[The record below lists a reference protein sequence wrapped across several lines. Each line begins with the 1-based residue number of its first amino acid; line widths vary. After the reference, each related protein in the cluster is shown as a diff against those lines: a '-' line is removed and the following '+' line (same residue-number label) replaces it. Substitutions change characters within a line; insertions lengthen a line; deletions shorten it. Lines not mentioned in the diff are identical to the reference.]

1 MEFNRYTYKQSKV
14 GVNPPATTKRPEF
27 PVRKRDN
34 DTKMVELVKWLQS
47 ERYLI
52 DNKSDTMSEEFERKH
67 QWELSKNRMIDKTIQ
82 KIVELSF
89 E

>member
-1 MEFNRYTYKQSKV
+1 MYTYTKV
-14 GVNPPATTKRPEF
+14 GTNPPTTTKRPEF
-27 PVRKRDN
+27 PVRKRGN

>member
-1 MEFNRYTYKQSKV
+1 MYTYTKV

-27 PVRKRDN
+27 PVVKRDS
-34 DTKMVELVKWLQS
+34 DRKMVELVKWLMA

-52 DNKSDTMSEEFERKH
+52 DDKSDTMTEQFEKEH

>member
-1 MEFNRYTYKQSKV
+1 MYTYTTV
-14 GVNPPATTKRPEF
+14 GVNPPATTKIPEF
-27 PVRKRDN
+27 PVRKRGN

>member
-1 MEFNRYTYKQSKV
+1 MYTYTTV
-14 GVNPPATTKRPEF
+14 GTNPPATTKRPEF
-27 PVRKRDN
+27 PVRKRGN

-52 DNKSDTMSEEFERKH
+52 DNKSNTMSEGFERKH

>member
-27 PVRKRDN
+27 PIRKRAN

-52 DNKSDTMSEEFERKH
+52 DNKSYAMSEEFERKH

>member
-1 MEFNRYTYKQSKV
+1 MYTYTTV
-14 GVNPPATTKRPEF
+14 GANPPATTKRPEF
-27 PVRKRDN
+27 PMRKRAN

>member
-1 MEFNRYTYKQSKV
+1 MYTYTKV

-27 PVRKRDN
+27 PVRKRGN